1 MPLSR
6 LRAALGAC
14 PPRTVTPMS
23 TPVGS
28 LAHRAQARRPNP
40 FLDTPTPTPTRSTS
54 RLLPRVALVRPRLPI
69 FPPTATASPSPS
81 PVSILAAR
89 LSPALRY
96 KPLKVSKTSWT
107 SKACPTSTPSV
118 SPSTITPGHTPS
130 TTITSEPATAE
141 FAYTPSAAPYLAET
155 WRRRVF
161 PSHTSTSHPPT
172 PKLTFFPPYSPPRS
186 SLIGRLAAFS
196 GFFAVSGPSESSR
209 QVESGT
215 VKKSWWARWIA
226 PDHAFETVSEIRDA
240 SDDWQTA
247 YNEAES
253 ECVPFPPIARSP
265 MHTPRASHRR
275 YHSAPIDIHQLASPY
290 TPFRFSP
297 TITPPVLHMF
307 DQSQFS
313 SVRFRHLTRG
323 TRPPASPSRPRYLNP
338 HESRNLL
345 DIVRELCEAITL
357 RFWAVLRPQMEP
369 LRHHRHCCPPVAGR
383 LRWAYA

>member
-196 GFFAVSGPSESSR
+196 GFFAVSGP
-209 QVESGT
+209 T
-215 VKKSWWARWIA
+215 
-226 PDHAFETVSEIRDA
+226 
-240 SDDWQTA
+240 
-247 YNEAES
+247 
-253 ECVPFPPIARSP
+253 
-265 MHTPRASHRR
+265 
-275 YHSAPIDIHQLASPY
+275 PIDIHQLASPY

-313 SVRFRHLTRG
+313 SGHYTPLLGRLETADG
-323 TRPPASPSRPRYLNP
+323 AAASPSSLLSARGRPSALG
-338 HESRNLL
+338 
-345 DIVRELCEAITL
+345 L
-357 RFWAVLRPQMEP
+357 RVGVQ
-369 LRHHRHCCPPVAGR
+369 
-383 LRWAYA
+383 